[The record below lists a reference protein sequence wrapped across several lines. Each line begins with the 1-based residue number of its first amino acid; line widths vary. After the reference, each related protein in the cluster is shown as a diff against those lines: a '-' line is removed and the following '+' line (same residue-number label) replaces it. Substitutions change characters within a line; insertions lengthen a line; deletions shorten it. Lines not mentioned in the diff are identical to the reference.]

1 MKDEMEFETYQGV
14 VVPESALLKVERK
27 NRYGSVP
34 GLEDE
39 ELAEPD
45 ELERQVIRAE
55 WGPILQLPV
64 EGRKEAFRPDVD
76 EDGYI
81 VGAFGNADFERLKPA
96 FDKSRYLADKLREER
111 KHVVI
116 LFGIVNERVPG
127 KQKYQVLKALQA
139 GVIGLE
145 QVSGDDVQQLGR
157 LYLRVVRLN
166 ERIAGLVK
174 ASWRKSQERYQKW
187 LDSLG

>member
-1 MKDEMEFETYQGV
+1 MKNETEFETYQGV

-55 WGPILQLPV
+55 WGPILRLPV

-81 VGAFGNADFERLKPA
+81 VGAFGNADFERLKPP
-96 FDKSRYLADKLREER
+96 FDKSRYLADKLREQR

-116 LFGIVNERVPG
+116 LFGIVNDRVPG
-127 KQKYQVLKALQA
+127 KQKYHVLKSLQA
-139 GVIGLE
+139 GVIDLQ
-145 QVSGDDVQQLGR
+145 QVSGDDMQQLGR

-166 ERIAGLVK
+166 ERIAGLMK
-174 ASWRKSQERYQKW
+174 ASWSKRQERHQKW
-187 LDSLG
+187 LDSPG

>member
-1 MKDEMEFETYQGV
+1 MKNETEFETYQGV

-55 WGPILQLPV
+55 WGPILQLPS

-81 VGAFGNADFERLKPA
+81 VGAFGNADFERLKPP
-96 FDKSRYLADKLREER
+96 FDKSRYLADKLREQR

-116 LFGIVNERVPG
+116 LFGIVNDRTPG
-127 KQKYQVLKALQA
+127 KQKYHVLKSLQA
-139 GVIGLE
+139 GVIDLQ
-145 QVSGDDVQQLGR
+145 QVSGDDMQQLGR

-166 ERIAGLVK
+166 ERIAGLMK
-174 ASWRKSQERYQKW
+174 ASWSEKRETHQKW